1 MYALLRQVHMYLGLL
16 SWTFLLILGIA
27 GLTNTFRYALGGSRG
42 EPQVR
47 MEAFTVPPNLTDK
60 QVAEHVWRTLQL
72 PLTAPQYMFGLQ
84 RDPDNGLS
92 FTLYFENGISNVTVF
107 EKENRLRLET
117 RRNSLWEYFDNLHA
131 TAVNTPVQ
139 DWRIRLWT
147 YYEEFATWA
156 LLAMT
161 LSGVCLWLMSRPG
174 HRVALVL
181 FVSSCTLFLVLFML
195 SR

>member
-42 EPQVR
+42 EPIVR
-47 MEAFTVPPNLTDK
+47 TETFTIPPNLTDR
-60 QVAEHVWRTLQL
+60 QLVDYVWRTLKL
-72 PLTAPQYMFGLQ
+72 PLTASQYMYGLQ
-84 RDPDNGLS
+84 REPDDSLS
-92 FTLYFENGISNVTVF
+92 FTFYFANGISKVTVL
-107 EKENRLRLET
+107 EKESRLNIET
-117 RRNSLWEYFDNLHA
+117 RRNSVWEYFDNLHA
-131 TAVNTPVQ
+131 TAVNTPVR

-147 YYEEFATWA
+147 YYEEFANWA
-156 LLAMT
+156 LLAMA
-161 LSGVCLWLMSRPG
+161 LSGICLWLMSRPE

-181 FVSSCTLFLVLFML
+181 FLSSCTIFLVLYIM